1 MRLINKE
8 MITRVVDELYPSKY
22 KIFTINSEDG
32 INIVKPIGLFV
43 SLGITTSMSTI
54 QMICK
59 KINSSLNISSY
70 VSEIESRMVS
80 GVYVNKITKTEDV
93 SQYDSGILSNGTLID
108 KNQLLG
114 MIRDVKDKMIT
125 SKDDDEF
132 MKYNNILYKLS
143 KISRKMKSSESFSSG
158 NYSVIVSDNNDRFNA
173 SLVNNK
179 INYMQYNEI
188 NNGINIIV
196 HKRIGILIKF

>member
-80 GVYVNKITKTEDV
+80 GVYVNKVTKTENV

-132 MKYNNILYKLS
+132 MRYNNILYKLS
-143 KISRKMKSSESFSSG
+143 KISRKMKSSEPFSDE

>member
-59 KINSSLNISSY
+59 KINSSLDISSC

-80 GVYVNKITKTEDV
+80 GVYVNKVTKTENV

-114 MIRDVKDKMIT
+114 MIKDVKDKMIT
-125 SKDDDEF
+125 SNDDDEF
-132 MKYNNILYKLS
+132 MRYNNILYKLS
-143 KISRKMKSSESFSSG
+143 KISRKMKSSEPFSSG
-158 NYSVIVSDNNDRFNA
+158 NYSVIVNDANDRFNA
-173 SLVNNK
+173 SIVNNK
-179 INYMQYNEI
+179 INYTQYNEI

>member
-158 NYSVIVSDNNDRFNA
+158 NYSVTVSDNNDRFNA